1 MKQFTRRLEALE
13 AKVPPAPIPV
23 PGIEVQF
30 VSPGGRVVST
40 LHLDPEDKHE
50 EVTR

>member
-1 MKQFTRRLEALE
+1 MKSIERHVKALE
-13 AKVPPAPIPV
+13 SQVPPIPVPV

-40 LHLDPEDKHE
+40 LHLDPEDKGE